1 MMSSGFI
8 ETLIME
14 FGYPMIS
21 ITIPLLV
28 ILTLIAILINV
39 IKKGKKNGSK

>member
-14 FGYPMIS
+14 FGYQMIS
-21 ITIPLLV
+21 IAIPILV
-28 ILTLIAILINV
+28 VLTLIAIIVDV
-39 IKKGKKNGSK
+39 IKRGRR

>member
-1 MMSSGFI
+1 MNSGFI

-21 ITIPLLV
+21 IAIPLLV
-28 ILTLIAILINV
+28 GLALIAILVDV
-39 IKKGKKNGSK
+39 IKKGRRNGSK